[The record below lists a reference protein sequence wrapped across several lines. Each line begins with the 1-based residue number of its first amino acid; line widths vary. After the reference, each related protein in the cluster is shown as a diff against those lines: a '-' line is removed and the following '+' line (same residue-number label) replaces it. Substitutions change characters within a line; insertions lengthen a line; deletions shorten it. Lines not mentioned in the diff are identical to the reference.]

1 MCNVSEKVLVK
12 HLLSSSVSEWS
23 DSDWVMIAVMANK
36 INSSEWT
43 SVSDMIPLIEMLDE
57 IHNNWDIM
65 TYTNQE
71 LAFDIVKSFVNK
83 IIEKLNQYL
92 CDIEKK
98 QEDSSYIAMIDY
110 DAIPVEYD
118 ENLPF

>member
-12 HLLSSSVSEWS
+12 HLLSSSASEWS

-65 TYTNQE
+65 TCTNQK
-71 LAFDIVKSFVNK
+71 LAFDIVKSFANK
-83 IIEKLNQYL
+83 MTEKLNQYL
-92 CDIEKK
+92 CEIEKK
-98 QEDSSYIAMIDY
+98 QEDSSYLAMIDY